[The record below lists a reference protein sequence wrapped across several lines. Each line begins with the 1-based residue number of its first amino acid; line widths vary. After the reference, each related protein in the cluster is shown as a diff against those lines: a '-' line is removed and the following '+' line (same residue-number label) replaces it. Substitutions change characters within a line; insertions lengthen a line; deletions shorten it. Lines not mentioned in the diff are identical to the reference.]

1 MTENTLPH
9 PPRPTAIPAGWYP
22 DPRGSTQRRWWDGN
36 AWTHALETPPPV
48 TPGYANLPGPTV
60 SRAPSPSAPTVRRA
74 IVGDAVPD
82 NSLPTRRQ
90 LRDAAAVSE
99 IQRQFA
105 GEAPAYS
112 MGPEVTATQQ
122 PQSSFAAQQFTTAAD
137 PTVDDAPTHPQI
149 TKDPAGVIDS
159 SVVSTI
165 APTPVTEAPVHTFA
179 QTFAPVP
186 AAAPVSA
193 NTFAERER
201 ADVERAER
209 ERLESLRRAELDAA
223 ELDAQR
229 VEAARLDAERAEA
242 ERVEAERVEAIRVE
256 AARVDAA
263 RIAARAEEALLVE
276 RAERVKQAA
285 VERAAQAAA
294 AAQALA
300 TPVVDQ
306 YQPFGMTPTIRTGTL
321 ATPTTVSTAPA
332 WLFSLLPAVFVG
344 VEFGIATYLPEF
356 YTPFSQGGTAFVL
369 VIAAIALA
377 FADRRQLTQG
387 GHTVTA
393 SPFWIVFTPLV
404 YLFARA
410 VRTTGQTGR
419 AGASWTPVVVFAVV
433 AAAAAAAYALTP
445 MAERIATLFA

>member
-1 MTENTLPH
+1 MTENPLAQ

-82 NSLPTRRQ
+82 TSLPTRRQ

-122 PQSSFAAQQFTTAAD
+122 PQSSFAAQQFATAAD
-137 PTVDDAPTHPQI
+137 PTTDDAPTHPQM
-149 TKDPAGVIDS
+149 TEDPAGVIDS

-165 APTPVTEAPVHTFA
+165 APAPVTEAPVHTFA

-201 ADVERAER
+201 ADVERSER
-209 ERLESLRRAELDAA
+209 ERAESLRRAELGAA
-223 ELDAQR
+223 ELEAQR
-229 VEAARLDAERAEA
+229 LETVRLDAERAEA
-242 ERVEAERVEAIRVE
+242 ERAEAVRAE
-256 AARVDAA
+256 AARIDAA
-263 RIAARAEEALLVE
+263 RIAARAEEALLIE

-285 VERAAQAAA
+285 VQRAAQAAA

-306 YQPFGMTPTIRTGTL
+306 YHPFGMTPTIRTGTL
-321 ATPTTVSTAPA
+321 APPTTVSTAAA

-377 FADRRQLTQG
+377 FADRRQLTQS

-393 SPFWIVFTPLV
+393 SPFWIVFTPAV

-419 AGASWTPVVVFAVV
+419 AGASWAPLLVFAVV
-433 AAAAAAAYALTP
+433 AAAAVAAYYVTP